1 MDQSQTLPTRGHV
14 RNKSSTAIA
23 SRPRSSTKGPLDV
36 DDDPLNPPRSPL
48 PQVANR
54 LIPSRPLS
62 RQGSPRL
69 PSPRRPGD
77 RPRSSRSPDPR
88 RFTSPARSPAISAPK
103 DFSYLLRP
111 EIYQPLTPTA
121 IPPPFRNSTRQPAPD
136 TPIAELLAHGHFR
149 AAAIAAV
156 QALTGSGTGGAQQ
169 APSPT
174 DHARIFELLYVRLS
188 CLTLIDATQVAAQEV
203 RALEDVN
210 SAFYMDDISG
220 AHLVPWDLRV
230 LVVRLQAMGFG
241 DPRRAVMSYYDLARE
256 ARARVAEALAGHDN
270 SASEVWKD
278 RLVELG
284 VKVAGALVE
293 MDDLAGAKDHLAG
306 LRDRPDGKLSMAKA
320 LLWLHLGDTAAARRC
335 VQEGDSGERVVTALC
350 AVADGEYE
358 AALAM
363 WKELNEEMDGD
374 EMVAVNLAVCL
385 LYTGKMEE
393 GKEILEGL
401 VASGLSSHTLLFNLT
416 TMYELCTDRSKAEK
430 GKLAEKVA
438 GMEPTPRGWE
448 KSNADFKL

>member
-1 MDQSQTLPTRGHV
+1 MG
-14 RNKSSTAIA
+14 
-23 SRPRSSTKGPLDV
+23 
-36 DDDPLNPPRSPL
+36 
-48 PQVANR
+48 
-54 LIPSRPLS
+54 
-62 RQGSPRL
+62 
-69 PSPRRPGD
+69 
-77 RPRSSRSPDPR
+77 
-88 RFTSPARSPAISAPK
+88 SPARSPGTPAPK

-111 EIYQPLTPTA
+111 EIYQPLAPTA
-121 IPPPFRNSTRQPAPD
+121 IPAAFRNSPRQPAPD
-136 TPIAELLAHGHFR
+136 TPIAELLASGHFR

-156 QALTGSGTGGAQQ
+156 QALTGSASGGGGGQRA
-169 APSPT
+169 APSPA

-188 CLTLIDATQVAAQEV
+188 CLTLIDATAVAAQEV

-210 SAFYMDDISG
+210 SAFYVDEASG

-230 LVVRLQAMGFG
+230 LIVRLQAMGFG
-241 DPRRAVMSYYDLARE
+241 DPRRAVMGYYDLAGE
-256 ARARVAEALAGHDN
+256 ARARVADALAGHDN
-270 SASEVWKD
+270 SASELWKD

-293 MDDLAGAKDHLAG
+293 MDDLAGARDHLAS
-306 LRDRPDGKLSMAKA
+306 LKDRPDGKLSMAKA

-335 VQEGDSGERVVTALC
+335 VQEGDSGERVITALC

-363 WKELNEEMDGD
+363 WKELNEEMEGD

-393 GKEILEGL
+393 GRDILEGL
-401 VASGLSSHTLLFNLT
+401 VDSGLSSHTLLFNLT
-416 TMYELCTDRSKAEK
+416 TMYELCTDRSKALK

>member
-1 MDQSQTLPTRGHV
+1 M
-14 RNKSSTAIA
+14 
-23 SRPRSSTKGPLDV
+23 
-36 DDDPLNPPRSPL
+36 
-48 PQVANR
+48 ANR
-54 LIPSRPLS
+54 LISSRPLS
-62 RQGSPRL
+62 RQGSPRR
-69 PSPRRPGD
+69 PSPRLPGD
-77 RPRSSRSPDPR
+77 RPRSVRSPAPHR
-88 RFTSPARSPAISAPK
+88 IGSPARSPAIPPPK

-121 IPPPFRNSTRQPAPD
+121 IPAPFRNSPRQPAPD
-136 TPIAELLAHGHFR
+136 APIAELLASGHFR

-156 QALTGSGTGGAQQ
+156 QALTGSGGSQP
-169 APSPT
+169 APSPA
-174 DHARIFELLYVRLS
+174 DHARIFGLLHVRLS

-210 SAFYMDDISG
+210 SAFYMDDSSG

-241 DPRRAVMSYYDLARE
+241 DPRRAVMGYYDLARE
-256 ARARVAEALAGHDN
+256 ARAQVAEALAGHDN

-293 MDDLAGAKDHLAG
+293 MDDLAGARDHLAG
-306 LRDRPDGKLSMAKA
+306 LKDLPDGKLSMARA

-335 VQEGDSGERVVTALC
+335 VQEGDSGERVITALC
-350 AVADGEYE
+350 AVADGKYE

-363 WKELNEEMDGD
+363 WKELNEEMEAD
-374 EMVAVNLAVCL
+374 EMVAVNMAVCL

-393 GKEILEGL
+393 VKLPFVLSTHSNGRVLTDALQGREILEGL
-401 VASGLSSHTLLFNLT
+401 VDSGLSSHTLLFNLT
-416 TMYELCTDRSKAEK
+416 TMYELCTDRSKTLK